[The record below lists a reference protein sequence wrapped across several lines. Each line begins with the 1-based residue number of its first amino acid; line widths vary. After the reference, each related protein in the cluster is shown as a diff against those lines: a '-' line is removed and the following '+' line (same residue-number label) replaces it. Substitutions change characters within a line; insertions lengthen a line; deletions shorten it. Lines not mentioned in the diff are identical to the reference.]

1 VRQWVHIKGFSRDYN
16 AQDGTKDKTKRQFI
30 VSESIFLEKAPVGV
44 LSNLT

>member
-16 AQDGTKDKTKRQFI
+16 AQDGTKDKTNRQFI
-30 VSESIFLEKAPVGV
+30 VSASLILEKASVGV